1 MRSVI
6 DIRPSCSIRHF
17 GLRPDFRGI
26 SGWVLFNL
34 EEPLDFPDDLFS
46 RRPRLCRRVEVNE
59 RQVSGA
65 ERGAPNGDNEVDTC
79 QAETRPNSVTGLS

>member
-1 MRSVI
+1 MIVVGDEALLFTKPPR
-6 DIRPSCSIRHF
+6 REATF
-17 GLRPDFRGI
+17 GAGN

-65 ERGAPNGDNEVDTC
+65 ERGAPSGDNGVVC
-79 QAETRPNSVTGLS
+79 